1 MGLLDKIARNM
12 PGSPRSIAKSMLRA
26 YNLYLMANP
35 NCEKEEARRYCV
47 ETRYKVMKIL
57 TQEQI
62 EKCLSESYDLGS
74 LVYTCMKIEHPPA
87 LKYPFAM
94 DTLDDLCTF
103 FRENAPEEAYIICE
117 IRREVHAKIREKWGI
132 NA

>member
-1 MGLLDKIARNM
+1 MGFMDKILRNM
-12 PGSPRSIAKSMLRA
+12 PGGPKSIAKSMLRA

-62 EKCLSESYDLGS
+62 EKCLSESYD
-74 LVYTCMKIEHPPA
+74 
-87 LKYPFAM
+87 
-94 DTLDDLCTF
+94 
-103 FRENAPEEAYIICE
+103 
-117 IRREVHAKIREKWGI
+117 
-132 NA
+132 